1 MEIKRL
7 WETINYFEIFPWL
20 NCLQNIFSFSQNN
33 HFKPNITMNLILINP
48 SQSELSSHTLNY
60 LNQQKTNLKIINN
73 TEQIEASTL
82 ERITNIICF
91 PDNDNKRLFELIN
104 NTLKPEE
111 TLLFDFHNPTQE
123 IKNLWGTVDDIV
135 MGGVSQSSLKIG
147 NQKVIFSGMVS
158 TANNGGF
165 ASVRTKNF
173 PQPWDLSN
181 YQGIRLKVRG
191 DGKRY
196 KFITRCEGK
205 WDGLSYCHSF
215 DTDGNDNVIDIKFT
229 DLIPVFRAK
238 TVPEADKFDSSQMYS
253 MQLMLS
259 KFEYDGDYNPTF
271 EAGSFALEIESI
283 TAYGAENVPQIILMG
298 NPSQWQDI
306 SLNGSFLRTY
316 AEVPEDLNF
325 GIA

>member
-1 MEIKRL
+1 
-7 WETINYFEIFPWL
+7 
-20 NCLQNIFSFSQNN
+20 
-33 HFKPNITMNLILINP
+33 MNLILII
-48 SQSELSSHTLNY
+48 SSESKLSKNTLNY
-60 LNQQKTNLKIINN
+60 LNQQKLDVKTINN
-73 TEQIEASTL
+73 IQEINPSIL
-82 ERITNIICF
+82 ERVTNIICF
-91 PDNDNKRLFELIN
+91 PENNNQSLFNLIN
-104 NTLKPEE
+104 TTLTPEE
-111 TLLFDFHNPTQE
+111 TLLFDFHNTTEE
-123 IKNLWGTVDDIV
+123 IKNLWGAVDDIV
-135 MGGVSQSSLKIG
+135 MGGVSQSSLKID

-173 PQPWDLSN
+173 TKPWDLSN

-205 WDGLSYCHSF
+205 WDGLSYCYSF
-215 DTDGNDNVIDIKFT
+215 DTDGNDNIIDIKFT

-283 TAYGAENVPQIILMG
+283 SAYGAENVPQIFLMG
-298 NPSQWQDI
+298 NPSQWQNI

-316 AEVPEDLNF
+316 AEIPEDLN
-325 GIA
+325 I

>member
-20 NCLQNIFSFSQNN
+20 NCLTNIFNLSEKSNT
-33 HFKPNITMNLILINP
+33 KPNVPMNLILIIP
-48 SQSELSSHTLNY
+48 SQSNLAQQTINY
-60 LNQQKTNLKIINN
+60 LREINLNFTTINN
-73 TEQIEASTL
+73 IEKIEISDL
-82 ERITNIICF
+82 ERVTNIICF
-91 PDNDNKRLFELIN
+91 SENNNQSLFDLIN
-104 NTLKPEE
+104 NNLKPEE
-111 TLLFDFHNPTQE
+111 TLLFDFHNPSQE
-123 IKNLWGTVDDIV
+123 IKNLWGAVDDVV
-135 MGGVSQSSLKIG
+135 MGGVSQSSVKMGDRNI
-147 NQKVIFSGMVS
+147 IFTGMVS

-173 PQPWDLSN
+173 SQPWDLSN

-196 KFITRCEGK
+196 KFISRCEGK
-205 WDGLSYCHSF
+205 WDGLSYCYSF
-215 DTDGNDNVIDIKFT
+215 DTDGNDNIIEIKFN

-259 KFEYDGDYNPTF
+259 KFEYDGSYNPTF
-271 EAGSFALEIESI
+271 EAGNFALEIESI

-298 NPSQWQDI
+298 NSNQWENI
-306 SLNGSFLRTY
+306 NLHSSFLRTY
-316 AEVPEDLNF
+316 AEMPEDLNL
-325 GIA
+325 

>member
-1 MEIKRL
+1 MKIKRL

-20 NCLQNIFSFSQNN
+20 NCLQKTFNLSQNN
-33 HFKPNITMNLILINP
+33 NLKPNVIMNLILII
-48 SQSELSSHTLNY
+48 SSESKLSKNTLNY
-60 LNQQKTNLKIINN
+60 LNQQKLDVKTINN
-73 TEQIEASTL
+73 IQEINPSIL
-82 ERITNIICF
+82 ERVTNIICF
-91 PDNDNKRLFELIN
+91 PENNNQSLFNLIN
-104 NTLKPEE
+104 TTLTPEE
-111 TLLFDFHNPTQE
+111 TLLFDFHNTTEE
-123 IKNLWGTVDDIV
+123 IKNLWGAVDDIV
-135 MGGVSQSSLKIG
+135 MGGVSQSSLKID

-173 PQPWDLSN
+173 TKPWDLSN

-205 WDGLSYCHSF
+205 WDGLSYCYSF
-215 DTDGNDNVIDIKFT
+215 DTDGNDNIIDIKFT

-283 TAYGAENVPQIILMG
+283 SAYGAENVPQIFLMG
-298 NPSQWQDI
+298 NPSQWQNI

-316 AEVPEDLNF
+316 AEIPEDLN
-325 GIA
+325 I